1 MPDFAGPALVRLND
15 TDLTDQGRTFD
26 EKRDERAVEN
36 VTANGTIKKYIIA
49 EKREWDLA
57 WSMLPQNA
65 SDTYDEKGARD
76 TIKALAMVGNTVT
89 LRVRDS
95 YGEENIYTVWIQDYS
110 EKIVRRDFVS
120 NIFLYDVSISLKE
133 Q

>member
-1 MPDFAGPALVRLND
+1 MDFAGPALVRLND

-26 EKRDERAVEN
+26 EDRDERAVEN
-36 VTANGTIKKYIIA
+36 TTANGTIKKYIIA
-49 EKREWDLA
+49 EKRTWNFG

-89 LRVRDS
+89 LRVRNS
-95 YGEENIYTVWIQDYS
+95 YGEEYIYTVWIESYS
-110 EKIVRRDFVS
+110 EKLVRRDFIS
-120 NIFLYDVSISLKE
+120 NIFLYDISLSLKE

>member
-1 MPDFAGPALVRLND
+1 MPDFAGPALVKLDN

-36 VTANGTIKKYIIA
+36 VTAKGTIKKYIIA
-49 EKREWDLA
+49 EKRTWDLSWA
-57 WSMLPQNA
+57 MLPQLA

-76 TIKALAMVGNTVT
+76 TIKALAMVGDTVT
-89 LRVRDS
+89 LWTRSS
-95 YGEENIYTVWIQDYS
+95 YGEEYTYTVWIENYS